1 MTGDTTGD
9 TTGDRVSE
17 QAPPIRLVLAED
29 QAMVLGAFAQ
39 LLGLEPDLDVVAT
52 ATDGA
57 GALAAV
63 RTHDPDVLVTDIE
76 MPGLS
81 GLDVAA
87 ELRRERARTRT
98 MIVTTFARSG
108 YLRRALDSGVSGY
121 VLKDAPIDQLVD
133 TVRRVHAGERVV
145 DPALA
150 VAAWGGSDP
159 VTDRERDVLRLAAD
173 GLPNSE
179 IAARLYLAE
188 GTVRNYLSTAI
199 TKLGVRNRIE
209 AARVARDRGWL

>member
-1 MTGDTTGD
+1 M
-9 TTGDRVSE
+9 SK
-17 QAPPIRLVLAED
+17 IRLVLAED

-39 LLGLEPDLDVVAT
+39 LLALEPDLDVVAT
-52 ATDGA
+52 ATDGTRT
-57 GALAAV
+57 LAAV
-63 RTHDPDVLVTDIE
+63 ADHDPDVLVTDVE

-87 ELRRERARTRT
+87 ELRRRGTRTRIV
-98 MIVTTFARSG
+98 IVTTFARSG
-108 YLRRALDSGVSGY
+108 YLRRALESGVAGY

-133 TVRRVHAGERVV
+133 TVRRVHAGGRVV

-150 VAAWGGSDP
+150 VAAWDGADP
-159 VTDRERDVLRLAAD
+159 MTDRERDVLRLAAD

-179 IAARLYLAE
+179 IAAQLHLAE